1 VLGGWVV
8 PVGRGVTGA
17 NVIDRTDTVT
27 KYRRDV
33 VKGKGGGFGKAYLN
47 RPQFEGTR
55 GRLSAV
61 DCNL

>member
-1 VLGGWVV
+1 
-8 PVGRGVTGA
+8 
-17 NVIDRTDTVT
+17 VIDRTDIALR
-27 KYRRDV
+27 YRRDV
-33 VKGKGGGFGKAYLN
+33 AKGKGGEFGKACMN

>member
-1 VLGGWVV
+1 M
-8 PVGRGVTGA
+8 
-17 NVIDRTDTVT
+17 IDRTDIALR
-27 KYRRDV
+27 YRRDV
-33 VKGKGGGFGKAYLN
+33 AKGKGGEFGKACMN